1 MSQTAASP
9 ARFRYRT
16 VALPVEHGGWGF
28 LLEPILAGLLIAP
41 SWAGFWLSLA
51 ALAVFLLHQPL
62 KVTLKDG
69 LNRRM
74 YERTRWA
81 RRFALL
87 YGGVALLSFVLAL
100 AQANAS
106 FYLPLVLAVPMT
118 LVQLGYESRN
128 RGRELI
134 PEVFGALSL
143 AATAPAILI
152 AGGQPL
158 TLAFLLWALL
168 GLRIVSSLLY
178 VRTKLRRL
186 RGKPISRWPTVAV
199 HGVALLAVAALAW
212 VGPVSA
218 WIVIAMLLLLS
229 RSVYGLFYAT
239 GPVRPKIIGLQEL
252 AFGVMYAVLVAVSI

>member
-41 SWAGFWLSLA
+41 SWPGFWLALA

-62 KVTLKDG
+62 KVALKDWRS
-69 LNRRM
+69 RRT
-74 YERTRWA
+74 YDRTRWA
-81 RRFALL
+81 MRFALV
-87 YGGVALLSFVLAL
+87 YGVVALLSFGLAL
-100 AQANAS
+100 AQTDAC
-106 FYLPLVLAVPMT
+106 FYAPLLLAMPMAG
-118 LVQLGYESRN
+118 VQLLYESRY

-134 PEVFGALSL
+134 PEVFGALAL

-152 AGGQPL
+152 AGGQPPA
-158 TLAFLLWALL
+158 LALLLWALL

-186 RGKPISRWPTVAV
+186 RGKLVSRWPTIAV
-199 HGVALLAVAALAW
+199 HGAALLAVVALASAGSVSGW
-212 VGPVSA
+212 VV
-218 WIVIAMLLLLS
+218 VAMLVLMS
-229 RSVYGLFYAT
+229 RAVYGLYYAT
-239 GPVRPKIIGLQEL
+239 DSVRPKTIGLQEL
-252 AFGVMYAVLVAVSI
+252 AYGILYALLVAGAL